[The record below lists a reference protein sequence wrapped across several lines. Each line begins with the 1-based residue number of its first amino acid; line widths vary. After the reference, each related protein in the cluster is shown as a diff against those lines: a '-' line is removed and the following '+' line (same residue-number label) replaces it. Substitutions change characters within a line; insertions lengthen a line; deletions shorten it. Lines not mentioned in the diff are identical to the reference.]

1 MINYSNNIKIG
12 DLVSSSHY
20 PDESTIGLVVK
31 IDSTTIPESVVI
43 KIANGGKMASV
54 WSDECEVIN
63 AAK

>member
-1 MINYSNNIKIG
+1 VTSYSNNINIG

-20 PDESTIGLVVK
+20 PDENVIGLVVG
-31 IDSTTIPESVVI
+31 IDSMTIPEGVLI
-43 KIANGGKMASV
+43 KIANGGKMVSV